1 MVPENRTPN
10 TESRGGPG
18 HETESSPITETQRLY
33 LEAKPKKEESYRV
46 ALPTLYRKVQVIL
59 FLFSNFIIVDI
70 ATAIKRSNVPWQFIV
85 EECPHRAS
93 VATVT

>member
-1 MVPENRTPN
+1 MRPSPAPSQRH
-10 TESRGGPG
+10 RGLTLKQ
-18 HETESSPITETQRLY
+18 E
-33 LEAKPKKEESYRV
+33 PKKEERCRV
-46 ALPTLYRKVQVIL
+46 SDQSLYRKVQVIL

-70 ATAIKRSNVPWQFIV
+70 ATAIKRSNVPWPFIV